1 MDDEDIKSKI
11 VAELELMGVI
21 EKSHIESIRLERIS
35 GGYPTLSLKNIEAVN
50 KMRGQVIQNFG
61 DDLVFYGLQSKPD
74 LFFQMD
80 VLTNI
85 FDDFNQGVF

>member
-1 MDDEDIKSKI
+1 
-11 VAELELMGVI
+11 
-21 EKSHIESIRLERIS
+21 
-35 GGYPTLSLKNIEAVN
+35 
-50 KMRGQVIQNFG
+50 MRGQVIQNFG